1 MNSCNPFIGNLH
13 FLKPIVKLLWKLLLV
28 GLLLGIDGLHPLS
41 AAVFNRKGQK
51 LSETRLDPTQV
62 NWQLLEARQNSFYSG
77 VGLIKIR
84 NFSTCTGFF
93 MQSHNTAP
101 AYVVTNAHCIDLI
114 SNLLGPNEIV
124 VNRNL
129 RTSGRSTPIL
139 TYTPNYFARPD
150 RPRRTY
156 RVQRVVYATM
166 KNNDMALLEL
176 PITQGELMRTGIAP
190 LPIARQVASPGQ
202 RIEVVGVPGEVLPE
216 NWQFLHRSTCL
227 LGSTVQVRE
236 GVYQWTQALRNRC
249 SVVGGMSGSPMI
261 SNGQAVGI
269 INTGGGYDQVNNLC
283 ALNNPCEVGANGRPV
298 PTINENYG
306 QQIDRLPSCFT
317 NQGLF
322 SLNQPGCRLDKPRG
336 A

>member
-1 MNSCNPFIGNLH
+1 
-13 FLKPIVKLLWKLLLV
+13 VKLLWKFLLV

-51 LSETRLDPTQV
+51 LSETGLDPTQV
-62 NWQLLEARQNSFYSG
+62 DWQLLEARQNSSYSG
-77 VGLIKIR
+77 IGLIKIR
-84 NFSTCTGFF
+84 NFSNCTGFF
-93 MQSHNTAP
+93 VQSSNTAP

-114 SNLLGPNEIV
+114 SKLLGPNEIV

-129 RTSGRSTPIL
+129 RTSGRSAPVL

-150 RPRRTY
+150 SHSERLRQRPRRTY
-156 RVQRVVYATM
+156 RVQKVLYATM
-166 KNNDMALLEL
+166 KNSDIAILEL
-176 PITQGELMRTGIAP
+176 PITQGELMRTGIVP
-190 LPIARQVASPGQ
+190 LQIARQLPSPGQ

-216 NWQFLHRSTCL
+216 NRQFLHRSTCL
-227 LGSTVQVRE
+227 LGATVQVRE
-236 GVYQWTQALRNRC
+236 GVYQWTHALRNRC

-269 INTGGGYDQVNNLC
+269 INTGGGYDRVNNLC

-298 PTINENYG
+298 ATINENYG
-306 QQIDRLPSCFT
+306 QQIDRLPGCFT

-336 A
+336 T